1 MNTSETLLHFS
12 LLRELTGLWR
22 MANHAG
28 DLGLAMLMGGGVR
41 PDPSLDSAAYQSA
54 YKRRFFILKKTGSY
68 GSRVGLNNEDF

>member
-41 PDPSLDSAAYQSA
+41 PDPSLDSAATSLLTKGA
-54 YKRRFFILKKTGSY
+54 FLF
-68 GSRVGLNNEDF
+68 